1 MDFKPSL
8 LADLGATNARFAIT
22 VDGFSYQNSKELK
35 ISEYNSMGDLCIAY
49 LSSVNASNIRRGF
62 IGVAAP
68 VIGDV
73 ITFINCDL
81 EFSQSEL
88 QSSLFPEG
96 LKVINDLALQAHA
109 VNFLEEDE
117 LECIG
122 KRFLDA
128 KGPRILVV
136 PGTGLGMAGIVNE
149 EVVSTE
155 AGHLN
160 IPAKIKNKSLD
171 QIIEVFRHKTGRM
184 PTFEDFLSG
193 KGLNFFYCV
202 LSDQEKCSLTNEEI
216 LSNYNTDAVCLE
228 VKESMNYLYA
238 AYLRYLALAWGA
250 LGGVYLAGSITNSLL
265 FDIDNNK
272 FRQIFEDSETMNSL
286 LKATPIFRVKPQD
299 LGFRGALKLAREL

>member
-22 VDGFSYQNSKELK
+22 EDGLSYHNPKELK
-35 ISEYNSMGDLCIAY
+35 ISEYNSMSDLCMGY
-49 LSSVNASNIRRGF
+49 LSSIKTTNIRRAF

-73 ITFINCDL
+73 ITFVNCDL
-81 EFSQSEL
+81 EFNQSEL
-88 QSSLFPEG
+88 KSSLFPDG
-96 LKVINDLALQAHA
+96 LKVVNDLALQAHA
-109 VNFLEEDE
+109 VNLLEEVE
-117 LECIG
+117 LEAIG
-122 KRFLDA
+122 QNFSDA
-128 KGPRILVV
+128 EGPKVLVI

-160 IPAKIKNKSLD
+160 IPAKIKKENLD
-171 QIIEVFRHKTGRM
+171 QIIEVFRHQAGRM

-193 KGLNFFYCV
+193 KGFNFFYCV
-202 LSDQEKCSLTNEEI
+202 LSGQDKCSLTNEEI
-216 LSNYNTDAVCLE
+216 LLNYNTDAICLE
-228 VKESMNYLYA
+228 VKESMNYLFA
-238 AYLRYLALAWGA
+238 AYLRYIALAWGA

-286 LKATPIFRVKPQD
+286 LKVTPIFRVKPQD

>member
-22 VDGFSYQNSKELK
+22 LDGVSYQDSQELK
-35 ISEYNSMGDLCIAY
+35 ISEYSSMNSLCEAY
-49 LSSVNASNIRRGF
+49 LSSISFNNIRKAI

-73 ITFINCDL
+73 ITFVNCDL
-81 EFSQSEL
+81 EFSQSKL
-88 QSSLFPEG
+88 KSNLFPEG

-109 VNFLEEDE
+109 INSLKKDDLETIGGNFSNA
-117 LECIG
+117 I
-122 KRFLDA
+122 
-128 KGPRILVV
+128 GPRILVV
-136 PGTGLGMAGIVNE
+136 PGTGLGMAGIINE

-160 IPAKIKNKSLD
+160 IPAKIKRESLD
-171 QIIEVFRHKTGRM
+171 QIIEVFRDKTGRM

-193 KGLNFFYCV
+193 KGINFFYCV
-202 LSDQEKCSLTNEEI
+202 LSGQEECRLTNEEI
-216 LSNYNTDAVCLE
+216 LLNYNTDSTCLE

-265 FDIDNNK
+265 FDIDDSK
-272 FRQIFEDSETMNSL
+272 FRQVFEDSETMNSL
-286 LKATPIFRVKPQD
+286 LKIAPIFRVKTQD
-299 LGFRGALKLAREL
+299 LGFKGALKLAREH

>member
-22 VDGFSYQNSKELK
+22 EDGFSYQNAKELK
-35 ISEYNSMGDLCIAY
+35 ISEYNSMSDLCIAY
-49 LSSVNASNIRRGF
+49 LSSINASNIRRGF

-73 ITFINCDL
+73 ITFVNCDL

-88 QSSLFPEG
+88 KSSLFPEG
-96 LKVINDLALQAHA
+96 LKVVNDLALQAHA

-122 KRFLDA
+122 KKFLDA
-128 KGPRILVV
+128 SGPRILVM

-171 QIIEVFRHKTGRM
+171 QIIEVFRNKTGRM

-202 LSDQEKCSLTNEEI
+202 LSDQEECCCIISGIPPIPSPSGGWRSRFACWHIMVRSTH
-216 LSNYNTDAVCLE
+216 
-228 VKESMNYLYA
+228 
-238 AYLRYLALAWGA
+238 LR
-250 LGGVYLAGSITNSLL
+250 
-265 FDIDNNK
+265 
-272 FRQIFEDSETMNSL
+272 
-286 LKATPIFRVKPQD
+286 ATPI
-299 LGFRGALKLAREL
+299 G

>member
-22 VDGFSYQNSKELK
+22 EDGFSYQNSKELK

-122 KRFLDA
+122 KKFLDA

-171 QIIEVFRHKTGRM
+171 QIIEVFRNKTGRM

-202 LSDQEKCSLTNEEI
+202 LSVQEKCSLTNEEI

-265 FDIDNNK
+265 FDIDDNK

-299 LGFRGALKLAREL
+299 IGFRGALKLAREL

>member
-8 LADLGATNARFAIT
+8 LADLGATNARFAT
-22 VDGFSYQNSKELK
+22 TEDGLSYRNPKELK
-35 ISEYNSMGDLCIAY
+35 ISEYNSMRELCMGY
-49 LSSVNASNIRRGF
+49 LSSIKTTNIRRAF

-73 ITFINCDL
+73 ITFVNCDL

-88 QSSLFPEG
+88 QSNLFPDG
-96 LKVINDLALQAHA
+96 LKVVNDLALQAHA
-109 VNFLEEDE
+109 VNLLEEVE
-117 LECIG
+117 LETIG
-122 KRFLDA
+122 QNFSDA
-128 KGPRILVV
+128 EGPKVLVI

-160 IPAKIKNKSLD
+160 IPAKIKKENLD
-171 QIIEVFRHKTGRM
+171 QIIEVFRHQAGRM

-202 LSDQEKCSLTNEEI
+202 LSGQDKCSLTNEEI
-216 LSNYNTDAVCLE
+216 LLNYNTDAICLE
-228 VKESMNYLYA
+228 VKESMNYLFA
-238 AYLRYLALAWGA
+238 AYLRYIALAWGA

-286 LKATPIFRVKPQD
+286 LKVTPVYRVKPQD

>member
-22 VDGFSYQNSKELK
+22 EDGYSYQNPKELK

-96 LKVINDLALQAHA
+96 LKVVNDLALQAHA

-122 KRFLDA
+122 KKFLDA
-128 KGPRILVV
+128 RGPRILVM

-160 IPAKIKNKSLD
+160 IPAKIKKESLD
-171 QIIEVFRHKTGRM
+171 QIIEVFRNKRGRM

-202 LSDQEKCSLTNEEI
+202 LSDQEECSLTNEEI

-265 FDIDNNK
+265 FDTDENK

>member
-49 LSSVNASNIRRGF
+49 LSSVNASNIRRGI

-96 LKVINDLALQAHA
+96 LRVINDLALQAHA

-122 KRFLDA
+122 KKFLDA

-171 QIIEVFRHKTGRM
+171 QIIEVFRNKTGRM

-265 FDIDNNK
+265 FDIDDNK

-299 LGFRGALKLAREL
+299 IGFRGALKLAREL

>member
-22 VDGFSYQNSKELK
+22 EDGYSYQNPKELK

-73 ITFINCDL
+73 ITFVNCDL
-81 EFSQSEL
+81 AFSQSEL
-88 QSSLFPEG
+88 ESSLFPEG
-96 LKVINDLALQAHA
+96 LKVVNDLALQAHA

-122 KRFLDA
+122 KKFLDA

-160 IPAKIKNKSLD
+160 IPAKIKKESLD
-171 QIIEVFRHKTGRM
+171 QIIEVFRNKTGRM

-265 FDIDNNK
+265 FDTDENK

-299 LGFRGALKLAREL
+299 IGFRGALKLAREL

>member
-22 VDGFSYQNSKELK
+22 EDGYSYQNPKELK

-49 LSSVNASNIRRGF
+49 LASVNACNIRRGF

-96 LKVINDLALQAHA
+96 LKVVNDLALQAHA

-122 KRFLDA
+122 KKFLDA
-128 KGPRILVV
+128 RGPRILVM

-160 IPAKIKNKSLD
+160 IPAKIKKESLD
-171 QIIEVFRHKTGRM
+171 QIIEVFRNKRGRM

-202 LSDQEKCSLTNEEI
+202 LSDQEECSLTNEEI

-228 VKESMNYLYA
+228 VKDSMNHLYA
-238 AYLRYLALAWGA
+238 AYLRHIALAWGA

-265 FDIDNNK
+265 FDTDNNK

>member
-22 VDGFSYQNSKELK
+22 EDGFSYQNSKELK

-122 KRFLDA
+122 KKFLDA

-171 QIIEVFRHKTGRM
+171 QIIEVFRNKTGRM

-265 FDIDNNK
+265 FDIDDNK

-299 LGFRGALKLAREL
+299 IGFRGALKLAREL

>member
-22 VDGFSYQNSKELK
+22 EDGFSYQNSKELK

-122 KRFLDA
+122 KKFLDA

-171 QIIEVFRHKTGRM
+171 QIIEVFRNKTGRM

-265 FDIDNNK
+265 FDIDENK

-286 LKATPIFRVKPQD
+286 LMATPIFRVKPQD
-299 LGFRGALKLAREL
+299 IGFRGALKLAREL

>member
-22 VDGFSYQNSKELK
+22 EDGYSYQNPKELK

-96 LKVINDLALQAHA
+96 LKVVNDLALQAHA

-122 KRFLDA
+122 KKFLDA

-160 IPAKIKNKSLD
+160 IPAKIKKESLD
-171 QIIEVFRHKTGRM
+171 QIIEVFRNKRGRM

-202 LSDQEKCSLTNEEI
+202 LSDQEECSLTNEEI
-216 LSNYNTDAVCLE
+216 LLNYNTDAVCLE

-265 FDIDNNK
+265 FDTDENK

-299 LGFRGALKLAREL
+299 IGFRGALKLAREL

>member
-22 VDGFSYQNSKELK
+22 EDGLSYHNPKELK
-35 ISEYNSMGDLCIAY
+35 ISEYNSMSDLCMGY
-49 LSSVNASNIRRGF
+49 LSSIKTTNIRRAF

-73 ITFINCDL
+73 ITFVNCDL

-88 QSSLFPEG
+88 QSSLFPNG
-96 LKVINDLALQAHA
+96 LKVVNDLALQAHA
-109 VNFLEEDE
+109 VNLLEEVE
-117 LECIG
+117 LETIG
-122 KRFLDA
+122 QNFLDA
-128 KGPRILVV
+128 KGPKVLVM

-160 IPAKIKNKSLD
+160 IPAKIKKESLD
-171 QIIEVFRHKTGRM
+171 QIIEAFRHQSGRM

-202 LSDQEKCSLTNEEI
+202 LSGQDKCSLTNEEI
-216 LSNYNTDAVCLE
+216 LLNYNTDAICLE
-228 VKESMNYLYA
+228 VKESMNYLFA
-238 AYLRYLALAWGA
+238 AYLRYVALAWGA

-265 FDIDNNK
+265 FDIDNSK

-286 LKATPIFRVKPQD
+286 LKVTPIFRVIPQD

>member
-22 VDGFSYQNSKELK
+22 EDGFSYQNAKELK
-35 ISEYNSMGDLCIAY
+35 ISEYNSMSDLCIAY
-49 LSSVNASNIRRGF
+49 LSSINASNIRRGF

-96 LKVINDLALQAHA
+96 LKVVNDLALQAHA

-122 KRFLDA
+122 KKFLDA
-128 KGPRILVV
+128 RGPRILVM

-160 IPAKIKNKSLD
+160 IPAKIKKESLD
-171 QIIEVFRHKTGRM
+171 QIIEVFRNKRGRM

-265 FDIDNNK
+265 FDTDENK

-299 LGFRGALKLAREL
+299 IGFRGALKLAREL

>member
-22 VDGFSYQNSKELK
+22 EDGLSYHNPKELK
-35 ISEYNSMGDLCIAY
+35 ISEYNSMSDLCMGY
-49 LSSVNASNIRRGF
+49 LSSIKTTNIRRAF

-73 ITFINCDL
+73 ITFVNCDL

-88 QSSLFPEG
+88 QSSLFPDG
-96 LKVINDLALQAHA
+96 LKVVNDLALQAHA
-109 VNFLEEDE
+109 VNLLEEVE
-117 LECIG
+117 LEAIG
-122 KRFLDA
+122 QNFSDA
-128 KGPRILVV
+128 EGPKVLVM

-160 IPAKIKNKSLD
+160 IPAKIKKENLD
-171 QIIEVFRHKTGRM
+171 QIIEVFRHQAGRM

-202 LSDQEKCSLTNEEI
+202 LSGQDKCSLTNEEI
-216 LSNYNTDAVCLE
+216 LLNYNT
-228 VKESMNYLYA
+228 
-238 AYLRYLALAWGA
+238 
-250 LGGVYLAGSITNSLL
+250 
-265 FDIDNNK
+265 
-272 FRQIFEDSETMNSL
+272 
-286 LKATPIFRVKPQD
+286 
-299 LGFRGALKLAREL
+299 

>member
-122 KRFLDA
+122 KKFLDA

-171 QIIEVFRHKTGRM
+171 QIIEVFRNKTGRM

-202 LSDQEKCSLTNEEI
+202 LSGQEKCSLTNEEI

-265 FDIDNNK
+265 FDIDDNK

-299 LGFRGALKLAREL
+299 IGFRGALRLAREL

>member
-22 VDGFSYQNSKELK
+22 EDGLSYQNSKELK
-35 ISEYNSMGDLCIAY
+35 ISEYSSMSDLCAAY

-73 ITFINCDL
+73 ITFVNCDL
-81 EFSQSEL
+81 EFSQLEL
-88 QSSLFPEG
+88 KSSLFPEG
-96 LKVINDLALQAHA
+96 LKVVNDLALQAHA
-109 VNFLEEDE
+109 VNSLEEDE
-117 LECIG
+117 IECIG
-122 KRFLDA
+122 KKFPDA
-128 KGPRILVV
+128 KGPRILVM

-160 IPAKIKNKSLD
+160 IPAKIKKESLD
-171 QIIEVFRHKTGRM
+171 QIIEVFRNKTGRM

-202 LSDQEKCSLTNEEI
+202 LSEQEECSLSNEEI

-238 AYLRYLALAWGA
+238 AYLRYIALAWGA
-250 LGGVYLAGSITNSLL
+250 LGGVYLAGSVTNSLL

-286 LKATPIFRVKPQD
+286 LKAIPIFRVKPKD

>member
-96 LKVINDLALQAHA
+96 LRVINDLALQAHA

-122 KRFLDA
+122 KKFLDA

-171 QIIEVFRHKTGRM
+171 QIIEVFRNKTGRM

-202 LSDQEKCSLTNEEI
+202 LSDQEKCSLTNKEI

-265 FDIDNNK
+265 FDIDDNK

-299 LGFRGALKLAREL
+299 IGFRGALKLAREL

>member
-8 LADLGATNARFAIT
+8 LADIGATKARFAIT
-22 VDGFSYQNSKELK
+22 EDRLAYRKPKELK
-35 ISEYNSMGDLCIAY
+35 ISEYNSMRDLCMGY
-49 LSSVNASNIRRGF
+49 LSSIKNTNIRRAF

-73 ITFINCDL
+73 ITFVNCDL
-81 EFSQSEL
+81 EFSKSEL
-88 QSSLFPEG
+88 KSSLFPDG
-96 LKVINDLALQAHA
+96 LKVVNDLALQAHA
-109 VNFLEEDE
+109 VNLLEEVE
-117 LECIG
+117 LETIG
-122 KRFLDA
+122 QNFSDA
-128 KGPRILVV
+128 EGPKVLVM

-160 IPAKIKNKSLD
+160 IPAKIKKEKLD
-171 QIIEVFRHKTGRM
+171 QIIEVFRHQAGRM

-202 LSDQEKCSLTNEEI
+202 LSGQDKCSLTNEEI
-216 LSNYNTDAVCLE
+216 LLNYNTDTICLE
-228 VKESMNYLYA
+228 VKESMNYLFA
-238 AYLRYLALAWGA
+238 AYLRYITLAWGA

-265 FDIDNNK
+265 FDIDNKK

-286 LKATPIFRVKPQD
+286 LKVTPIFRVKPQD

>member
-22 VDGFSYQNSKELK
+22 EDGLSYHNPKELK
-35 ISEYNSMGDLCIAY
+35 ISEYNSMRDLCMGY
-49 LSSVNASNIRRGF
+49 LSSIKTTNIRRAF

-73 ITFINCDL
+73 ITFVNCDL

-88 QSSLFPEG
+88 KSSLFPDG
-96 LKVINDLALQAHA
+96 LKVVNDLALQAHA
-109 VNFLEEDE
+109 VNLLEEVE
-117 LECIG
+117 LEAIG
-122 KRFLDA
+122 QNFSDA
-128 KGPRILVV
+128 EGPKVLVM

-160 IPAKIKNKSLD
+160 IPAKIKKENLD
-171 QIIEVFRHKTGRM
+171 QIIEVFRHQVGRM

-202 LSDQEKCSLTNEEI
+202 LSGQDKCSLTNEEI
-216 LSNYNTDAVCLE
+216 LLNYNTDAICLE
-228 VKESMNYLYA
+228 VKESMNYLFA
-238 AYLRYLALAWGA
+238 AYLRYIALAWGA

-286 LKATPIFRVKPQD
+286 LKVTPIFRVKPQD

>member
-1 MDFKPSL
+1 MDFKASL

-22 VDGFSYQNSKELK
+22 ADGLSYQDPKELK
-35 ISEYNSMGDLCIAY
+35 ISEYNSMSDLCIAY
-49 LSSVNASNIRRGF
+49 LSSINASNITRGF

-68 VIGDV
+68 VIGDK
-73 ITFINCDL
+73 ITFVNCDL

-88 QSSLFPEG
+88 KSSLFPEE
-96 LKVINDLALQAHA
+96 LKVVNDLALQAHA
-109 VNFLEEDE
+109 VNLLEEDE
-117 LECIG
+117 LESIG
-122 KRFLDA
+122 GNFLNT
-128 KGPRILVV
+128 KGPRVLVM

-160 IPAKIKNKSLD
+160 IPAKIKKESLD
-171 QIIEVFRHKTGRM
+171 QIIEVFKNKKGRM

-193 KGLNFFYCV
+193 KGLSFFYCV
-202 LSDQEKCSLTNEEI
+202 LSGQEKCSLTNEEI
-216 LSNYNTDAVCLE
+216 LLNYNTDAICLE

-238 AYLRYLALAWGA
+238 AYIRYMALAWGA

-265 FDIDNNK
+265 FDIDNIK
-272 FRQIFEDSETMNSL
+272 FRQVFEDSETMNSL

>member
-22 VDGFSYQNSKELK
+22 EDGLSYHNPKELK
-35 ISEYNSMGDLCIAY
+35 ISEYNSMRDLCMGF
-49 LSSVNASNIRRGF
+49 LSSIKTTNIRRAF

-73 ITFINCDL
+73 ITFVNCDL

-88 QSSLFPEG
+88 KSSLFPDG
-96 LKVINDLALQAHA
+96 LKVVNDLALQAHA
-109 VNFLEEDE
+109 VNLLEEVE
-117 LECIG
+117 LEAIG
-122 KRFLDA
+122 QNFSDA
-128 KGPRILVV
+128 EGPKVLVM

-160 IPAKIKNKSLD
+160 IPAKIKKENLD
-171 QIIEVFRHKTGRM
+171 QIIEVFRHQVGRM

-202 LSDQEKCSLTNEEI
+202 LSGQDKCSLTNEEI
-216 LSNYNTDAVCLE
+216 LLNYNTDAICLE
-228 VKESMNYLYA
+228 VKESMNYLFA
-238 AYLRYLALAWGA
+238 AYLRYIALAWGA

-286 LKATPIFRVKPQD
+286 LKVTPIFRVRPQD

>member
-1 MDFKPSL
+1 MS
-8 LADLGATNARFAIT
+8 
-22 VDGFSYQNSKELK
+22 
-35 ISEYNSMGDLCIAY
+35 DLCMGY
-49 LSSVNASNIRRGF
+49 LSSIKTTNIRRAF

-73 ITFINCDL
+73 ITFVNCDL

-88 QSSLFPEG
+88 KSSLFPNG
-96 LKVINDLALQAHA
+96 LKVVNDLALQAHA
-109 VNFLEEDE
+109 VNLLEEVE
-117 LECIG
+117 LETIG
-122 KRFLDA
+122 QNFLDA
-128 KGPRILVV
+128 EGPKVLVM

-149 EVVSTE
+149 EIVSTE

-160 IPAKIKNKSLD
+160 IPAKIKKESLD
-171 QIIEVFRHKTGRM
+171 QIIEAFRHQSGRM

-202 LSDQEKCSLTNEEI
+202 LSGQDKCSLTNEEI
-216 LSNYNTDAVCLE
+216 LLNYNTDAICLE
-228 VKESMNYLYA
+228 VKESMNYLFA
-238 AYLRYLALAWGA
+238 AYLRYIALAWGA

-265 FDIDNNK
+265 FDINNNK

-286 LKATPIFRVKPQD
+286 LKVTPIFRVKPQD

>member
-22 VDGFSYQNSKELK
+22 EDGLSYHNPMELK
-35 ISEYNSMGDLCIAY
+35 ISEYNSMGDLCMGY
-49 LSSVNASNIRRGF
+49 LSSIKTTNIRRAF

-73 ITFINCDL
+73 ITFVNCDL

-88 QSSLFPEG
+88 KSSLFPNG
-96 LKVINDLALQAHA
+96 LKVVNDLALQAHA
-109 VNFLEEDE
+109 VNLLEEVE
-117 LECIG
+117 LETIG
-122 KRFLDA
+122 QNFSDA
-128 KGPRILVV
+128 EGPKVLVM

-160 IPAKIKNKSLD
+160 IPAKIKKESLD
-171 QIIEVFRHKTGRM
+171 QIIEAFRHQSGRM

-202 LSDQEKCSLTNEEI
+202 LSGQDKCSLTNEEI
-216 LSNYNTDAVCLE
+216 LLNYNTDAICLE
-228 VKESMNYLYA
+228 VKESMNYLFA
-238 AYLRYLALAWGA
+238 AYLRYIALAWGA

-265 FDIDNNK
+265 FDINNNK

-286 LKATPIFRVKPQD
+286 LKVTPIFRVKPQD

>member
-22 VDGFSYQNSKELK
+22 EDGFSYQNAKELK
-35 ISEYNSMGDLCIAY
+35 ISEYNSMSDLCIAY
-49 LSSVNASNIRRGF
+49 LSSINASNIRRGF

-73 ITFINCDL
+73 ITFVNCDL

-88 QSSLFPEG
+88 KSSLFPEG
-96 LKVINDLALQAHA
+96 LKVVNDLALQAHA

-122 KRFLDA
+122 KKFLDA
-128 KGPRILVV
+128 QGPRILVV

-160 IPAKIKNKSLD
+160 IPAKIKKESLD
-171 QIIEVFRHKTGRM
+171 QIIEVFRNKTGRM

-202 LSDQEKCSLTNEEI
+202 LSDQEECSLTNEEI

-238 AYLRYLALAWGA
+238 AYLRYIALAWGA

>member
-22 VDGFSYQNSKELK
+22 EDGLSYHNPKELK
-35 ISEYNSMGDLCIAY
+35 ISEYNSMRDLCMGY
-49 LSSVNASNIRRGF
+49 LSSIKITNIRRAF

-73 ITFINCDL
+73 ITFVNCDL

-88 QSSLFPEG
+88 KSSLFPDG
-96 LKVINDLALQAHA
+96 LKVVNDLALQAHA
-109 VNFLEEDE
+109 VNLLEEVE
-117 LECIG
+117 LETIG
-122 KRFLDA
+122 QNFSDA
-128 KGPRILVV
+128 EGPKVLVM

-160 IPAKIKNKSLD
+160 IPAKIKKESLD
-171 QIIEVFRHKTGRM
+171 QIIEAFRHQSGRM

-202 LSDQEKCSLTNEEI
+202 LSGQDKCSLTNEEI
-216 LSNYNTDAVCLE
+216 LLNYNTDAICLE
-228 VKESMNYLYA
+228 VKESMNYLFA
-238 AYLRYLALAWGA
+238 AYLRYIALAWGA

-272 FRQIFEDSETMNSL
+272 FRHIFEDSETMNSL
-286 LKATPIFRVKPQD
+286 LKVTPIFRVKPQD

>member
-22 VDGFSYQNSKELK
+22 EDGLSYHNPKELK
-35 ISEYNSMGDLCIAY
+35 ISEYNSMSDLCMGY
-49 LSSVNASNIRRGF
+49 LSSIKTTNIRRAF

-73 ITFINCDL
+73 ITFVNCDL

-88 QSSLFPEG
+88 QSSLFPNG
-96 LKVINDLALQAHA
+96 LKVVNDLALQAHA
-109 VNFLEEDE
+109 VNLLEEVE
-117 LECIG
+117 LETIG
-122 KRFLDA
+122 QNFSDA
-128 KGPRILVV
+128 KGPKVLVM

-160 IPAKIKNKSLD
+160 IPAKIKKESLD
-171 QIIEVFRHKTGRM
+171 QIIEAFRHQSGRM

-202 LSDQEKCSLTNEEI
+202 LSGQDKCSLTNEEI
-216 LSNYNTDAVCLE
+216 LLNYNTDAICLE
-228 VKESMNYLYA
+228 VKESMNYLFA
-238 AYLRYLALAWGA
+238 AYLRYVALAWGA

-265 FDIDNNK
+265 FDIDKNK

-286 LKATPIFRVKPQD
+286 LKVTPIFRVKPQD

>member
-22 VDGFSYQNSKELK
+22 EDGFSYQNSKELK
-35 ISEYNSMGDLCIAY
+35 ISEYNSMGDLCMAY
-49 LSSVNASNIRRGF
+49 LSSVNASNIRRSI

-122 KRFLDA
+122 KKFLDA

-171 QIIEVFRHKTGRM
+171 QIIEVFRNKTGRM

-265 FDIDNNK
+265 FDIDDNK

-299 LGFRGALKLAREL
+299 IGFRGALKLAREL